1 MAFSMAAVLLAAGAK
16 GNRFALPHS
25 KILLHQPM
33 GGFSGQATDIGIQA
47 TEILRTRDQLNE
59 ILAHH
64 TSQPVDRIKQDTDRD
79 FYMSADQGREYGV
92 VDKVI
97 ARPERAAK

>member
-1 MAFSMAAVLLAAGAK
+1 MSRVGVRELK
-16 GNRFALPHS
+16 
-25 KILLHQPM
+25 
-33 GGFSGQATDIGIQA
+33 DQA

-64 TSQPVDRIKQDTDRD
+64 TGQPVERIKQDTDRD
-79 FYMSADQGREYGV
+79 FYMSAEQAREYGV

-97 ARPERAAK
+97 VRPERPK